1 METYDSSAEVH
12 LLEGKMS
19 VAVDPRGTALDIEQ
33 TVDMA

>member
-1 METYDSSAEVH
+1 
-12 LLEGKMS
+12 MS